1 MVAVVLIG
9 HGSRLPY
16 SREVVE
22 KIAEYVEEM
31 GDFDAVEVGFMELC
45 EPTIQEAVEKAAES
59 GADKIVVVPVFLA
72 HGVHTKRD
80 IPKMLGLEPE
90 WDEEHDHDHH
100 DHGHHHHYHRNYD
113 PVDVDAEIIYAEPL
127 GADPRIAEIVID
139 RIKEALE
146 GGKD

>member
-1 MVAVVLIG
+1 MVAVVLVG

-16 SREVVE
+16 SRQVVE

-31 GDFDAVEVGFMELC
+31 GDFETVEVGFMELC
-45 EPTIQEAVEKAAES
+45 EPTVQEAVKKAAES
-59 GADKIVVVPVFLA
+59 GVDKIVVVPVFLA

-90 WDEEHDHDHH
+90 WDDDEDDHDHH
-100 DHGHHHHYHRNYD
+100 HHHHRDYT
-113 PVDVDAEIIYAEPL
+113 PVDVDAEIVYAEPL

-139 RIKEALE
+139 RIKEALGE
-146 GGKD
+146 E

>member
-1 MVAVVLIG
+1 MVG

-16 SREVVE
+16 SRQVVE

-31 GDFDAVEVGFMELC
+31 GDFETVEVGFMELC
-45 EPTIQEAVEKAAES
+45 EPTVQEAVKKAAES
-59 GADKIVVVPVFLA
+59 GVDKIVVVPVFLA

-90 WDEEHDHDHH
+90 WDDDEDDHDHH
-100 DHGHHHHYHRNYD
+100 HHHHRDYT
-113 PVDVDAEIIYAEPL
+113 PVDVDAEIVYAEPL

-139 RIKEALE
+139 RIKEALGE
-146 GGKD
+146 E

>member
-1 MVAVVLIG
+1 MVG

-16 SREVVE
+16 SRQVVE

-31 GDFDAVEVGFMELC
+31 GDFEAVEVGFMELC
-45 EPTIQEAVEKAAES
+45 EPTVQEAVKKAAES
-59 GADKIVVVPVFLA
+59 GVDKIVVVPVFLA

-90 WDEEHDHDHH
+90 WDDDEDDHDHH
-100 DHGHHHHYHRNYD
+100 HHHHHHHRDYT
-113 PVDVDAEIIYAEPL
+113 PVDVDAEIVYAEPL

-139 RIKEALE
+139 RIKEALGE
-146 GGKD
+146 E

>member
-1 MVAVVLIG
+1 MVAVVLVG

-16 SREVVE
+16 SRQVVE

-31 GDFDAVEVGFMELC
+31 GDFEAVEVGFMELC
-45 EPTIQEAVEKAAES
+45 EPTVQEAVKKAAES
-59 GADKIVVVPVFLA
+59 GVDKIVVVPVFLA

-90 WDEEHDHDHH
+90 WDDDEDDHDHH
-100 DHGHHHHYHRNYD
+100 HHHHHHHRDYT
-113 PVDVDAEIIYAEPL
+113 PVDVDAEIVYAEPL

-139 RIKEALE
+139 RIKEALGE
-146 GGKD
+146 E